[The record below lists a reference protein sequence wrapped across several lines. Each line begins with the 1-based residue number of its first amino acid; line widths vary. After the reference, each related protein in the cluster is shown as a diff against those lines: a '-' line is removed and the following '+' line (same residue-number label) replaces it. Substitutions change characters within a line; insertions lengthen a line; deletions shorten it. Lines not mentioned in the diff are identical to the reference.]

1 MALPAGVRGVL
12 MDIEGTTTSISFV
25 YETLFP
31 YAAAHL
37 EAACAGRAAEP
48 RIAAAIA
55 LLRAEHAAEPLPS
68 AGAAGAAGTGGGAA
82 GAAGG
87 HSERQPFGDGAA
99 YARRLMDA
107 DSKSTALKELQGLI
121 WEEGYATGELRG
133 HVFPDVPAALAAWR
147 AAGVRLRVFSSG
159 SRRAQRLLFA
169 HTEHGDLTPHFA
181 GFHDTTTGAKLA
193 APAYRD
199 IAAAFALPAAEL
211 LYLSDVAGELDA
223 AAAAGYRT
231 GLLLRPG
238 NRPQTAGVHP
248 THHSFAELATP

>member
-12 MDIEGTTTSISFV
+12 VDIEGTTTAISFV

-31 YAAAHL
+31 YAAARL
-37 EAACAGRAAEP
+37 EATCAGRAAEP
-48 RIAAAIA
+48 RVAAAIA

-68 AGAAGAAGTGGGAA
+68 AGAGGGAGA
-82 GAAGG
+82 GRSGGAAGG
-87 HSERQPFGDGAA
+87 HADRQPFGDGAA

-121 WEEGYATGELRG
+121 WEEGYAAGELRG
-133 HVFPDVPAALAAWR
+133 HVFPDVPPALAAWR

-169 HTEHGDLTPHFA
+169 HTEHGDLTAHFE
-181 GFHDTTTGAKLA
+181 GCHDTTTGTKLA

-238 NRPQTAGVHP
+238 NRPQTAGAHP